1 MLKTKKYNMELPQ
14 SVLTFKLL
22 DGPLV
27 EHKDQKLLLPIV
39 NYSQVDVSIS
49 QMFLNLLFT

>member
-27 EHKDQKLLLPIV
+27 ENKDQKLLLPIV
-39 NYSQVDVSIS
+39 NYSQIDASIS
-49 QMFLNLLFT
+49 

>member
-27 EHKDQKLLLPIV
+27 ENKDQKLLLPIV

-49 QMFLNLLFT
+49 QTFLNLLFT

>member
-27 EHKDQKLLLPIV
+27 ENKDQKLLLPIV

>member
-1 MLKTKKYNMELPQ
+1 MLRTKKYNMELPQ

-27 EHKDQKLLLPIV
+27 ENKDQKLLLPIV